1 MGDPIRKRWF
11 AALVFTGLFAI
22 AAAAAWFLLNRP
34 RELDVL
40 PVTRGPAAE
49 IVYATGFVEAEHP
62 VSVSSRITAPVERVL
77 VEEGERVT
85 RGQPLVRLDASEQ
98 RALIEQA
105 RAEARART
113 LAEERI
119 TALHSKGWVTKA
131 AHDEAV
137 AAAASARALLAA
149 GEARLDQL
157 TLRSGIDG
165 IVLRR
170 EVEPGD
176 LAMPGR
182 TLLELGD
189 PAEAR
194 VSATVDERDI
204 TRVLTGQRALLSSS
218 ALGAKPIEG
227 RVVEITPAGDPSQ
240 RAFRVRIAF
249 DEAVSLPFGLTLEV
263 NILTTRRNNAVL
275 APASAVADGAAWLV
289 SDGRIMRRPVQ
300 VGIAGGEKVEI
311 LSGLAP
317 GDLVVSDPPGD
328 LVEGERVRQR

>member
-1 MGDPIRKRWF
+1 MGDPIRKRRS
-11 AALVFTGLFAI
+11 AALVLVSLI
-22 AAAAAWFLLNRP
+22 ALAGVAGWFLMHRP
-34 RELDVL
+34 RQVDVL
-40 PVTRGPAAE
+40 RVVRGPATE
-49 IVYATGFVEAEHP
+49 LVYATGFVEAEHP
-62 VSVSSRITAPVERVL
+62 VAVSSRLTAPVESVL
-77 VEEGERVT
+77 VEEGDRVT

-113 LAEERI
+113 LAEDRI
-119 TALHSKGWVTKA
+119 SALYAKGWVTKA
-131 AHDEAV
+131 AHDETL

-189 PAEAR
+189 PAQAR
-194 VSATVDERDI
+194 VNATVDERDI

-218 ALGAKPIEG
+218 AIGPEPIEG

-249 DEAVSLPFGLTLEV
+249 DQAASLPFGLTLEV
-263 NILTTRRNNAVL
+263 NILTTRRDNAVL
-275 APASAVADGAAWLV
+275 APASAVADGAAWVV
-289 SDGRIMRRPVQ
+289 SDGRVTRRRVRT
-300 VGIAGGEKVEI
+300 GIAGDEKIEI
-311 LSGLAP
+311 LSGLAA
-317 GDLVVSDPPGD
+317 GDFVVGDPPAD
-328 LVEGERVRQR
+328 LAEGERVRKR